1 MNTSI
6 ISRLAPAAGVLVA
19 ASLALIGLVSV
30 PASNL
35 SAVLVG
41 TVTVAIL
48 GFTFADYN
56 RKPRFGTRTSHSQS
70 LASKQPA
77 AVDSTDAWT
86 YQTIS
91 A

>member
-6 ISRLAPAAGVLVA
+6 ISRLAPAAGILVA
-19 ASLALIGLVSV
+19 ASIALIGLVSV
-30 PASNL
+30 PALNF
-35 SAVLVG
+35 SAVLGG
-41 TVTVAIL
+41 TVMVALL

-70 LASKQPA
+70 RASKQST